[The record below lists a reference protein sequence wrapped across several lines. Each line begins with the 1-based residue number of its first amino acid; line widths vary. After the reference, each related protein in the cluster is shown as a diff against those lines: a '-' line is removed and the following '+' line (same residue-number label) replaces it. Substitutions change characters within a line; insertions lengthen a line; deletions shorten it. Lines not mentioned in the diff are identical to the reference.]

1 MSFRTALCLGLPL
14 ALGLAG
20 PVVAQAAAS
29 APTATSPVPL
39 TAAQTALVAKA
50 RAQGATDLVAHPS
63 PAGGVTLVGK
73 LEGDQFAIA
82 VPAVWKGDGLV
93 YAHGYSTPGTPVAVS
108 DDPVGSSTGGGL
120 MRFAYED
127 GVAVGHSA
135 YDKDGLGVETGTLNT
150 KRLRDFMVKLG
161 ARRVYAAGDS
171 MGGGIVV
178 TLLENYPGA
187 FAGGLAR
194 CGVVASWKTLLGQ
207 LYDMRAA
214 YNVLTAGT
222 PYALAGEQDIR
233 RSALSTTPPADS
245 RMDVK
250 TYGWAQL
257 ARIATPVLALFE
269 AAKKAPDGREAR
281 ILRQVAA
288 IGGFEVDPGSIAFP
302 LVTVTLGA
310 DDMAATA
317 GGLPYGNIGKVYAS
331 GTMTPAEAAALN
343 RNIQR
348 VAASPKAISYMTRW
362 HEASGRIDDPL
373 VTMHNSIDSLV
384 PYAQETRF
392 AATVSKAGRSQRL
405 VAYAVPPLRAPLPVG
420 SVEAYTHCG
429 FTPMQTKAAWTA
441 LHQWVETGKRPAPDA
456 VK

>member
-1 MSFRTALCLGLPL
+1 MLLRSAVLPF
-14 ALGLAG
+14 AIAI
-20 PVVAQAAAS
+20 VAPA
-29 APTATSPVPL
+29 
-39 TAAQTALVAKA
+39 AAQTAPLTPAQLTPAQLTSAQTALIAKA
-50 RAQGATDLVAHPS
+50 RANGATDLAVRSA

-82 VPAVWKGDGLV
+82 VPAGWKGEGLV

-108 DDPVGSSTGGGL
+108 EDPVGASTGGGL

-135 YDKDGLGVETGTLNT
+135 YDKDGLGVETGTRNT
-150 KRLRDFMVKLG
+150 KRLRDFLVTLG

-178 TLLENYPGA
+178 TLLEAYPGA

-222 PYALAGEQDIR
+222 PYALPGEKDIR
-233 RSALSTTPPADS
+233 RSALSTTPPAGS
-245 RMDVK
+245 AMDAK
-250 TYGWAQL
+250 TYGWTQL
-257 ARIATPVLALFE
+257 IKIATPVLALFD
-269 AAKKAPDGREAR
+269 AAKKNPGGREAR

-288 IGGFEVDPGSIAFP
+288 IGGFDVDPGSIAFP
-302 LVTVTLGA
+302 LVTVALGA

-317 GGLPYGNIGKVYAS
+317 GGLPYGNTGKVYAS
-331 GTMTPAEAAALN
+331 DAMTAAEAAALN
-343 RNIQR
+343 RDIQR
-348 VAASPKAISYMTRW
+348 VAASPAAIAYMVRW
-362 HEASGRIDDPL
+362 HEASGRIADPL
-373 VTMHNSIDSLV
+373 LTMHNSIDSLV
-384 PYAQETRF
+384 PYAQETMF
-392 AATVSKAGRSQRL
+392 SAAVTKAGKADL
-405 VAYAVPPLRAPLPVG
+405 LAAYAVPPLRAPLPVG
-420 SVEAYTHCG
+420 GVQAYTHCG
-429 FTPMQTKAAWTA
+429 FTPVQSKAAWTA
-441 LHQWVETGKRPAPDA
+441 LHDWVDTGKRPAADA